1 MTATVSLSRRV
12 RDTAP
17 CTVALL
23 VSSILFQ
30 RLGIPLAGEEA
41 PLMVPVVL
49 FLLAVGL
56 RTGEFRVN
64 RRDLRLLAVIW
75 GVAAVCTLAQL
86 VLGSA
91 PSLFS
96 LALIVALYSMGAVVA
111 RISPAAVA
119 SVERV
124 FLRLMAFFAIVSV
137 GQLATQY
144 LGIPYEDHMLR
155 VVPESLL
162 LDNYN
167 TADPI
172 AYGESLYRS
181 NGVIFLEPSFLSL
194 FLGAAVALALY
205 RRADWRL
212 VTVLLV
218 GMVPPLAGSGFVV
231 LIPVLVFLAFTRR
244 RRNLLAVVPALLVAT
259 AVAFLTPL
267 GALYLDRSTEASDT
281 DTSSSARLVQPYTA
295 LLPPSI
301 EDPVSTA
308 VGHGAGAADDYLSQ
322 TGLGDVTTP
331 VVPKVFYEY
340 GLAGL
345 LGILGVLLLLLGRGM
360 RQRPW
365 TAGLLLLYLYVN
377 ASFLQHTQVFIT
389 LFWICLIPAAA
400 LSCDRED
407 ERAGHAGRNLS
418 VRDRGERLTAEVSG
432 ART

>member
-1 MTATVSLSRRV
+1 
-12 RDTAP
+12 
-17 CTVALL
+17 
-23 VSSILFQ
+23 
-30 RLGIPLAGEEA
+30 
-41 PLMVPVVL
+41 
-49 FLLAVGL
+49 
-56 RTGEFRVN
+56 
-64 RRDLRLLAVIW
+64 
-75 GVAAVCTLAQL
+75 VAAACTLAQL

-96 LALIVALYSMGAVVA
+96 LALVVALYSMAAVVA
-111 RISPAAVA
+111 RISPDAVA

-124 FLRLMAFFAIVSV
+124 FLRLMAVFALVSV

-144 LGIPYEDHMLR
+144 LGIPYEDHLLR
-155 VVPESLL
+155 VVPETLL

-231 LIPVLVFLAFTRR
+231 LIPVLVFLAFSHR
-244 RRNLLAVVPALLVAT
+244 RRNLLAVVPALLVAA

-267 GALYLDRSTEASDT
+267 GELYLDRSTEASDT
-281 DTSSSARLVQPYTA
+281 NTSSSARLVQPYTT

-308 VGHGAGAADDYLSQ
+308 VGHGAGVANDYL
-322 TGLGDVTTP
+322 TRIGLGDVTTP
-331 VVPKVFYEY
+331 VVPKIFYEY
-340 GLAGL
+340 GLTGL
-345 LGILGVLLLLLGRGM
+345 LGILGLLLLLLGRGV

-389 LFWICLIPAAA
+389 LFWICLVPVAAHT
-400 LSCDRED
+400 SDQED
-407 ERAGHAGRNLS
+407 DWAGHGE
-418 VRDRGERLTAEVSG
+418 RDRANPDHSDRLEAGVGS
-432 ART
+432 AQA